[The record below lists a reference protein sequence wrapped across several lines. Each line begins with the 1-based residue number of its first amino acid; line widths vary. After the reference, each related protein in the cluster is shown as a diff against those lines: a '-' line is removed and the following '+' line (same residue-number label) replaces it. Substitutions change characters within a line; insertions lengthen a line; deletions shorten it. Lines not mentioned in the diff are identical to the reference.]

1 MTKLSGANKAQLLDK
16 MEDAMWEAVDEGTF
30 SYGCNVDDLMAHLAV
45 LSLKAAETH
54 LALNELAELDNEEI
68 SNA

>member
-1 MTKLSGANKAQLLDK
+1 MAKLSGANRTQLLDK

-30 SYGCNVDDLMAHLAV
+30 SWGCNVDELMSHLAV
-45 LSLKAAETH
+45 LSLKAVETH

-68 SNA
+68 TNA